1 MLNDFSS
8 QKNSKLPIDKIFDFL
23 NRLEWPAMRRIE
35 NRMVIDGV
43 GPELLFESVEGR
55 HELYFLWYNR
65 RDNKY
70 EYRGGLKKIIFD
82 NKANLEK
89 IIYINSEK
97 YFLSYKSEIRS
108 ILQLSGDIENIDIM
122 SINKK
127 IEILT
132 DQKTIKIP
140 LKKYLQILD
149 DAEIVNKQSNSY
161 KDSVQRYLINDFSR
175 KHLKREIQ
183 KKTTSKAGEFD
194 FLVHRFNIETKKNKK
209 DCLGYVNDLDVNSLQ
224 ELVSLFIKLD
234 LFNNE
239 FIIRLDNYF
248 IRKNLSKIISLGKDI
263 LKLKKDDLTTE
274 SGKCLIKRIDPTD
287 KKIKQLE
294 TVWQKYFEQYLLY
307 LIFTYKEIYPKIKLN
322 SDAEKK
328 YPDFIGVNHYNGV
341 DIIEIKTHLTPALVW
356 DGSHN
361 NYAFSSELSKAII
374 QIMNYMDAVKARLFK
389 EPADER
395 KITET
400 TNEENLYRPRGI
412 IIISSKSKL
421 VKGIKHDE
429 KKMERDFTKLRGSLH
444 DIEIITF
451 DEIIGM
457 AEYYKNR
464 IVKDKS

>member
-1 MLNDFSS
+1 
-8 QKNSKLPIDKIFDFL
+8 
-23 NRLEWPAMRRIE
+23 
-35 NRMVIDGV
+35 
-43 GPELLFESVEGR
+43 
-55 HELYFLWYNR
+55 
-65 RDNKY
+65 
-70 EYRGGLKKIIFD
+70 
-82 NKANLEK
+82 
-89 IIYINSEK
+89 
-97 YFLSYKSEIRS
+97 
-108 ILQLSGDIENIDIM
+108 
-122 SINKK
+122 
-127 IEILT
+127 
-132 DQKTIKIP
+132 
-140 LKKYLQILD
+140 LD
-149 DAEIVNKQSNSY
+149 DAEIVNRQSNSY

-175 KHLKREIQ
+175 KHLKKEIQ

-209 DCLGYVNDLDVNSLQ
+209 DCLGYVNDLDVKSLQ

-248 IRKNLSKIISLGKDI
+248 IRKKLSKIISLGKDI

-274 SGKCLIKRIDPTD
+274 LGKCLIKRIDPTD

-356 DGSHN
+356 DNSHK

-374 QIMNYMDAVKARLFK
+374 QIMNYMDAIKARLFK

-421 VKGIKHDE
+421 VKGIKRDE

-451 DEIIGM
+451 DEIIDM